1 MRAPRW
7 ALALTAIGTIGTS
20 AMVVGLPGSASAVDG
35 DTRYNLEARGD
46 AFYFEVNGEEI
57 PASPKNDAGSLTAFA
72 STTNSG
78 GSRGFAGSPFFG
90 NTAQTLPGTINGVP
104 NQFGAG
110 ALQIP
115 FAVIPTF
122 VESSSSSTPE
132 AEMELGFG
140 RVKSSSTETSSTS
153 SASYGAPAAFPAP
166 NQQQQADAKT
176 ESTDSG
182 VTASAF
188 GSSSGIVSG
197 PLEIA
202 NSTAIASISQKL
214 VKKGGALVA
223 SAPKIQ
229 SKTFG
234 RFSISGQEFG
244 FDQNGFRYL
253 GQGMSSKDALS
264 QANSALKASNTQI
277 DLAPSTTTKDESG
290 KTVFNIGGLRVT
302 TVQASPSGSGA
313 TFQIVYTIG
322 RAQVGAAFAELGASV
337 SGGSTGAAVDTS
349 STDSSATDSAVDASG
364 TSSID
369 SFVSPDLAGAAAV
382 VPTTTATLNPDGQ
395 VTPVTDGAVTG
406 APAAELPKTLGF
418 SPVAGQSGDGSEW
431 LYAMLILAGVGVL
444 GGHFLFSRFAVAAK
458 GA

>member
-1 MRAPRW
+1 MKTPRW

-20 AMVVGLPGSASAVDG
+20 AMVVGLPGSASAG

-46 AFYFEVNGEEI
+46 AFYFEVNGDEI

-78 GSRGFAGSPFFG
+78 GSRGYAGSPFFG
-90 NTAQTLPGTINGVP
+90 NTVQTLPGTANGIP

-115 FAVIPTF
+115 FAVIPTY
-122 VESSSSSTPE
+122 VETSSSSTPN

-140 RVKSSSTETSSTS
+140 RVKSASTETGATS
-153 SASYGAPAAFPAP
+153 SASYGAPAALPAP
-166 NQQQQADAKT
+166 NQQQQANAKT
-176 ESTDSG
+176 QSTASG

-202 NSTAIASISQKL
+202 NSTAIASITQKL
-214 VKKGGALVA
+214 NK
-223 SAPKIQ
+223 APKIE

-234 RFSISGQEFG
+234 RFSVSGQEFG

-264 QANSALKASNTQI
+264 QANSALKAANTQI
-277 DLAPSTTTKDESG
+277 DLAPSTTSKDETG
-290 KTVFNIGGLRVT
+290 KTVYNIGGLRIT
-302 TVQASPSGSGA
+302 TVQTSPSGSGA
-313 TFQIVYTIG
+313 TYEIVYVIG
-322 RAQVGAAFAELGASV
+322 RAQVGAALADLGFDASD
-337 SGGSTGAAVDTS
+337 GSTGAAVDSS
-349 STDSSATDSAVDASG
+349 STDSSTTDSTVDDASDA
-364 TSSID
+364 SID
-369 SFVSPDLAGAAAV
+369 SLVTPDLADAAAA
-382 VPTTTATLNPDGQ
+382 VPTTTATVNPDGQ
-395 VTPVTDGAVTG
+395 VTPVTDGAVA

-418 SPVAGQSGDGSEW
+418 SPVAGQSGDNSEW

>member
-7 ALALTAIGTIGTS
+7 ALALTTIGTVGTS
-20 AMVVGLPGSASAVDG
+20 AMVLGLPGSASAG

-72 STTNSG
+72 STNSTG
-78 GSRGFAGSPFFG
+78 GSRGYAGSPFFG
-90 NTAQTLPGTINGVP
+90 NTVQTLPGTVNGVP

-115 FAVIPTF
+115 FAVIPTY
-122 VESSSSSTPE
+122 VETSSSSNPN

-140 RVKSSSTETSSTS
+140 RVKSASTENSATS

-166 NQQQQADAKT
+166 NQQQSANATT
-176 ESTDSG
+176 ESTASG
-182 VTASAF
+182 VKASAF
-188 GSSSGIVSG
+188 GSSAGIVTG

-202 NSTAIASISQKL
+202 NSTAIASITQKL
-214 VKKGGALVA
+214 KG
-223 SAPKIQ
+223 APVIE

-234 RFSISGQEFG
+234 RFSVSGQEFG

-264 QANSALKASNTQI
+264 QANSALKAANTQI
-277 DLAPSTTTKDESG
+277 DLAPTTTTKDDSG
-290 KTVFNIGGLRVT
+290 KTVYNIGGLEVT
-302 TVQASPSGSGA
+302 TTQTSPSGSGA
-313 TFQIVYTIG
+313 TYQIKYIIG
-322 RAQVGAAFAELGASV
+322 RAQVGASFADLGFGASD
-337 SGGSTGAAVDTS
+337 GSTGAAVDSS
-349 STDSSATDSAVDASG
+349 STGSSTTDATATDAGVSG
-364 TSSID
+364 ID
-369 SFVSPDLAGAAAV
+369 SVVTPDLAGAAAA
-382 VPTTTATLNPDGQ
+382 VPTTTSTLNPDGQ
-395 VTPVTDGAVTG
+395 VTPVTDGTVA
-406 APAAELPKTLGF
+406 APAQELPKTLGF
-418 SPVAGQSGDGSEW
+418 SPVAGQSGDNSEW
-431 LYAMLILAGVGVL
+431 LYAVLILAGVGVL